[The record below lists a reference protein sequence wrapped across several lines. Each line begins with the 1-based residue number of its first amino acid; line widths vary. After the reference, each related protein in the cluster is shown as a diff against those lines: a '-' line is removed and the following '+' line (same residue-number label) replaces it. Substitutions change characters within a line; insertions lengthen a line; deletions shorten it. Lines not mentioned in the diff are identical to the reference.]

1 MMGWG
6 ISRFSALAAAVLALG
21 GCNARKPAS
30 VTLVPTETFQT
41 MDAWEANAKMWEFN
55 RRANRFDDSWMP
67 ARDRILT
74 EMIVEGGI
82 NRLRLE
88 LRSGA
93 ENPVDYWSQFRNGAL
108 SYSDFKK
115 HAYEKINDNA
125 DPKVL
130 NPKGFQFSELDFRVE
145 NFVLPSMRIAKG
157 LGRPMRFSLSYV
169 DSKWSDRQG
178 KLSHATN
185 PEEYAELIAAA
196 YIHLKQKYGLT
207 PDALEI
213 VLEPDNTEEWVGRR
227 IGSAIIAV
235 SRRLEEQGVTP
246 RIIAPSTTVARR
258 APRYM
263 EEIASIPG
271 AAEKISVLSYHRYGI
286 QPTAQAYSR
295 IRESAA
301 GIKAQT
307 AMLEFARADANIL
320 FEDLTQANIS
330 SFQKHDIA
338 TPDLGRVAT
347 APGNML
353 RVTEPGKADAEVELL
368 PEATALASVFR
379 AVDPGAVRIGTR
391 SDQTWLNAVAF
402 RNPDGRLVL
411 AVKADLGPVMKLL
424 DKVHRRLNTPMPE
437 PRGGEWVTL
446 RMGRAGHYHL
456 QRSNGLAG
464 RILRCEVII
473 ATAGGGGRVLLRGGD
488 VATLTEQPKAS
499 STHYPACPRDAA
511 GWE

>member
-1 MMGWG
+1 MGRG
-6 ISRFSALAAAVLALG
+6 MKGFCALAAVLALS
-21 GCNARKPAS
+21 GCNSRTPTS
-30 VTLVPTETFQT
+30 VTIVPTETFQT

-55 RRANRFDDSWMP
+55 RRGNRFDDSWMP

-74 EMIVEGGI
+74 MMIAEGGI
-82 NRLRLE
+82 NRLRVE

-93 ENPVDYWSQFRNGAL
+93 ENPVDYWSQFRSGAL

-115 HAYEKINDNA
+115 HAYEKVNDNA
-125 DPKVL
+125 DPML
-130 NPKGFQFSELDFRVE
+130 ANPKGFQFSELDFRMD
-145 NFVLPSMRIAKG
+145 NFVVPAMRIAKAM
-157 LGRPMRFSLSYV
+157 GRPMRFSLGYV

-178 KLSHATN
+178 QLSHADK

-196 YIHLKQKYGLT
+196 YAHLKQKYGLT

-213 VLEPDNTEEWVGRR
+213 VLEPDNSEEWVGRR
-227 IGSAIIAV
+227 IGSAIVAV
-235 SRRLEEQGVTP
+235 SRRLEEQGVRP
-246 RIIAPSTTVARR
+246 RIIAPSTSVARR

-263 EEIASIPG
+263 QEITSIPG
-271 AAEKISVLSYHRYGI
+271 AAEKISVFAYHRYGI

-295 IRESAA
+295 IRESAK

-347 APGNML
+347 LPGNML
-353 RVTEPGKADAEVELL
+353 RVTEPGRADAEVEPL
-368 PEATALASVFR
+368 PEATALASLFR
-379 AVDPGAVRIGTR
+379 VVDPGAVRIGTR
-391 SDQTWLNAVAF
+391 SDQKWLDAVAF

-411 AVKADLGPVMKLL
+411 AVKADLGPVMSLL
-424 DKVHRRLNTPMPE
+424 DKVHRRLNTPMPQ
-437 PRGGEWVTL
+437 PQGGEWAHL
-446 RMGRAGHYHL
+446 SMGRAGTYVA
-456 QRSNGLAG
+456 QRSNTLAG
-464 RILRCEVII
+464 RIQRCTLTIEF
-473 ATAGGGGRVLLRGGD
+473 ASGHARVMVRGGD
-488 VATLTEQPKAS
+488 VVTLTEQPKGAVS
-499 STHYPACPRDAA
+499 RYPACPRGAA

>member
-1 MMGWG
+1 MGRDV
-6 ISRFSALAAAVLALG
+6 SHYVCLVAAVLALS
-21 GCNARKPAS
+21 GCDSRKPAS
-30 VTLVPTETFQT
+30 VSLFPSETFQT

-55 RRANRFDDSWMP
+55 RRSNRFDDSWMP
-67 ARDRILT
+67 ARDRILAA
-74 EMIVEGGI
+74 MIAEGGI

-93 ENPVDYWSQFRNGAL
+93 ENPVDYWSRFRSGAL
-108 SYSDFKK
+108 SFSDFKK

-145 NFVLPSMRIAKG
+145 NFILPSMRIAKS
-157 LGRPMRFSLSYV
+157 LGRPMRFTLSYV

-196 YIHLKQKYGLT
+196 YAHLKQKYGLT

-227 IGSAIIAV
+227 IGSAIV
-235 SRRLEEQGVTP
+235 SVTRRLEAQGVTP

-263 EEIASIPG
+263 QEIMSIPG
-271 AAEKISVLSYHRYGI
+271 AAEKVSVLSYHRYGI
-286 QPTAQAYSR
+286 QPTEQAFSR

-301 GIKAQT
+301 SIKAQT
-307 AMLEFARADANIL
+307 AMLEFGRADANIL
-320 FEDLTQANIS
+320 FEDLAQANVS

-368 PEATALASVFR
+368 PEATALASIFR
-379 AVDPGAVRIGTR
+379 AVDPGAVRIGAR
-391 SDQTWLNAVAF
+391 SDQSWLNTVAF

-411 AVKADLGPVMKLL
+411 AVKADQGPVMKLL
-424 DKVHRRLNTPMPE
+424 DKVHRRLNTPMPQ
-437 PRGGEWVTL
+437 PQGGEWVRM
-446 RMGRAGHYHL
+446 RMGRAGTFVA
-456 QRSNGLAG
+456 QRSNALAG
-464 RILRCEVII
+464 RIRRCTMTI
-473 ATAGGGGRVLLRGGD
+473 ASSSGYARVMVRGGD
-488 VATLTEQPKAS
+488 VVTIAEQPKGTPAR
-499 STHYPACPRDAA
+499 YPACSADAED
-511 GWE
+511 WK